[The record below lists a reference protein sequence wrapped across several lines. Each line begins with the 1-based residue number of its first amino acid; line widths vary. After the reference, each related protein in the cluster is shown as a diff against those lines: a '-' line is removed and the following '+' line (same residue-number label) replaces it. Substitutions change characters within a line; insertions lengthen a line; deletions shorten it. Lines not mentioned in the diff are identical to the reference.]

1 MIVIIGNIDSDNF
14 LILDDAKRLDPDWAR
29 NKSKNT
35 WYVNYNKSINFRTS
49 NGAYKLTHEQN
60 QWLLNN
66 KDTEN
71 FIYTCLESQDVEKN
85 AALKKIDKLG
95 WVKYSGCK
103 LVYTRGLS
111 KTKSFVINDF
121 EYSYDDFVALD
132 SKLGKEISIFHKQE
146 ARNKLLSE
154 LF

>member
-14 LILDDAKRLDPDWAR
+14 LILNDAKRLDPDWAR

-60 QWLLNN
+60 QWILNN
-66 KDTEN
+66 KNTET
-71 FIYTCLESQDVEKN
+71 IYTYLGNDPV
-85 AALKKIDKLG
+85 APG

>member
-14 LILDDAKRLDPDWAR
+14 LILNDTKRLDPDWAR

-66 KDTEN
+66 KDIEK

-103 LVYTRGLS
+103 LAYTRGLS
-111 KTKSFVINDF
+111 KAKSFVINDF
-121 EYSYDDFVALD
+121 EYSYDSFIALD
-132 SKLGKEISIFHKQE
+132 DNSNKEMTAFHKQQT
-146 ARNKLLSE
+146 RNKLLSE